1 MTFQG
6 SKTLQAFSV
15 DLKIMHR
22 SPVRAHSILISG
34 SLSLFPST
42 PCFLFERQMPKKAVY
57 RDRDPQ
63 RSQIG
68 SGSAALDCGQGGVA
82 AQPHTPPHSSPS
94 VQGAVGGWLLP
105 LRREPLHLR
114 WKQLRLKRRMMPS
127 LSKRIRKRASI
138 PNQSC
143 SDSEGFLFAQRL
155 RLNFCAIIYK
165 EKRIRWLRKLPN
177 VGSPS
182 LSANVSILSKT
193 KFANPRTLRKLFI
206 SFRKKK

>member
-82 AQPHTPPHSSPS
+82 AQPQTPPPQQSVCPRSCGWVAPAPPQRTTSSP
-94 VQGAVGGWLLP
+94 VETAKT
-105 LRREPLHLR
+105 E
-114 WKQLRLKRRMMPS
+114 KEDDAKLK
-127 LSKRIRKRASI
+127 
-138 PNQSC
+138 
-143 SDSEGFLFAQRL
+143 
-155 RLNFCAIIYK
+155 
-165 EKRIRWLRKLPN
+165 
-177 VGSPS
+177 
-182 LSANVSILSKT
+182 
-193 KFANPRTLRKLFI
+193 
-206 SFRKKK
+206 